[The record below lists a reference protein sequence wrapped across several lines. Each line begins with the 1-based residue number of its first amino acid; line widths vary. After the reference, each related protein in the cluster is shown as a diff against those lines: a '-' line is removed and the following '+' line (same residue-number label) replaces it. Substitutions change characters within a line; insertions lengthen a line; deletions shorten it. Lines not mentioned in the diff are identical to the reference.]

1 MYNLTEDP
9 YETANLAL
17 DGRFRENRQRLQD
30 ILANWIDRTDD
41 TFQLPDISWVPRQNL
56 M

>member
-1 MYNLTEDP
+1 P

-17 DGRFRENRQRLQD
+17 DGQFRNERQRLQD
-30 ILANWIDRTDD
+30 LLADWITRTKD
-41 TFQLPDISWVPRQNL
+41 TFQLPDISWVSRQNL